1 MTKVTNCTRLAA
13 FLRVLVAMTSPD
25 PYLARARFARNLEGI
40 ALPLFPRKYLA
51 HGGFGDVMEGT
62 LKKDDGAILNVAIK
76 RMRFSSHDKKDFL
89 GELHTWSKLNHP
101 NILELLGYIE
111 VDNTVGIVSPLIM
124 NGHATSYFA
133 NHRTTD
139 PGSSLCDVADALSY
153 LHGLNIYHG
162 DLKGMGSPERINGGL
177 SATAEGDIYSFGM
190 TALELCTLVKP
201 YNEIPSDPA
210 CIVPITR
217 GQLPQRPSG
226 VEALA
231 MSDAWW
237 NLFESCCRYVSG
249 ERPKIEDVLRR
260 LGEPAYRTVFKETTE
275 LRGKSDLAFVMIG
288 AGEGRRD
295 RDQVR
300 LSLLTFTCV
309 VEFLFKILLTL
320 TPAYVDARV
329 SQCPLAWKRSQCAIL
344 NQNGAFVPSGKF
356 RSGSLAIG
364 VQNKSGVPVTLA
376 LCKND
381 VLVEFEPPLLLQAY
395 VVSNYQGILCT
406 RNGRGDPQPLD
417 ISQLPSFPTPT
428 FYLKAGPSGSVT
440 LDKAASSAFQV

>member
-1 MTKVTNCTRLAA
+1 
-13 FLRVLVAMTSPD
+13 MTSLD

-111 VDNTVGIVSPLIM
+111 VDNTVGIVSPLIL

-133 NHRTTD
+133 KHRTTD
-139 PGSSLCDVADALSY
+139 PGPSLCDVADALSY
-153 LHGLNIYHG
+153 LHGLKIYHG
-162 DLKGMGSPERINGGL
+162 DLKGANILISQNGRALLSDFGASKLVEDSLSTTINNYAFTLRWVPPERINGGL

-231 MSDAWW
+231 MSDVWW

-260 LGEPAYRTVFKETTE
+260 LEEPAYRTV
-275 LRGKSDLAFVMIG
+275 
-288 AGEGRRD
+288 
-295 RDQVR
+295 VR
-300 LSLLTFTCV
+300 ATLSSH
-309 VEFLFKILLTL
+309 I
-320 TPAYVDARV
+320 
-329 SQCPLAWKRSQCAIL
+329 
-344 NQNGAFVPSGKF
+344 
-356 RSGSLAIG
+356 
-364 VQNKSGVPVTLA
+364 
-376 LCKND
+376 
-381 VLVEFEPPLLLQAY
+381 
-395 VVSNYQGILCT
+395 
-406 RNGRGDPQPLD
+406 
-417 ISQLPSFPTPT
+417 
-428 FYLKAGPSGSVT
+428 
-440 LDKAASSAFQV
+440 

>member
-1 MTKVTNCTRLAA
+1 MTEPMNCTRLGV
-13 FLRVLVAMTSPD
+13 FLVAMTSPD
-25 PYLARARFARNLEGI
+25 PYLARARFALNLKGI

-111 VDNTVGIVSPLIM
+111 VDNTVGIVSPLIL

-133 NHRTTD
+133 KHHTTD
-139 PGSSLCDVADALSY
+139 PGPSLYDVADALSY
-153 LHGLNIYHG
+153 LHGLKIYHG

-190 TALELCTLVKP
+190 TALHVSSQSPVASCPNGHQEQRLWRCRTHGGA
-201 YNEIPSDPA
+201 SSSPA
-210 CIVPITR
+210 V
-217 GQLPQRPSG
+217 
-226 VEALA
+226 V
-231 MSDAWW
+231 MSAAKDQKSEMFFDAA
-237 NLFESCCRYVSG
+237 
-249 ERPKIEDVLRR
+249 DQ
-260 LGEPAYRTVFKETTE
+260 FKETTE
-275 LRGKSDLAFVMIG
+275 LRGKLDLAFVMVG

-309 VEFLFKILLTL
+309 VKFLFKILLTL
-320 TPAYVDARV
+320 TPAYVDVRV
-329 SQCPLAWKRSQCAIL
+329 SQCPLAWKIRFATVIQDLPDVDRPGHSCIVERSECAIL
-344 NQNGAFVPSGKF
+344 NQNGAFVPSGKL

-395 VVSNYQGILCT
+395 VVSNYQGILCI
-406 RNGRGDPQPLD
+406 RNARGDPQPLD
-417 ISQLPSFPTPT
+417 ISQLPSIPKPT
-428 FYLKAGPSGSVT
+428 FFLKAEPSRGVT
-440 LDKAASSAFQV
+440 LDKVASSAFQM